1 MARSPLGKF
10 ANIMVKIAKFFAK
23 LAIYFVIMY
32 FVGGILFNQG
42 YKLFYEYA
50 VDPDDDTQVEFSIS
64 DNDTLEMVTNKLYDA
79 GLIDNKRTFK
89 FMSLIYNEKFKI
101 LKMPAIILF
110 EQGKDNKIFTP
121 GTYILSRSMT
131 QKNIIDT
138 LDDSDSSLVSSTV
151 ETTLSNE
158 DYQLSPEGDD
168 SELNNEEENE

>member
-50 VDPDDDTQVEFSIS
+50 VDPNDENQIEFTIS
-64 DNDTLEMVTNKLYDA
+64 EGDTLEMVANKLYDE
-79 GLIDNKRTFK
+79 GLIDNKKTFK
-89 FMSLIYNEKFKI
+89 FMALIYNEDFKI
-101 LKMPAIILF
+101 LKMPMIIFF
-110 EQGKDNKIFTP
+110 EQGKDNKIYTP

-138 LDDSDSSLVSSTV
+138 LDDSDSSLVSSTM
-151 ETTLSNE
+151 ETTASNE
-158 DYQLSPEGDD
+158 DYQLSPEGD
-168 SELNNEEENE
+168 EEESE